1 MTTNLAVKELGTA
14 CPHGS
19 ISGVRLSPS
28 LLGRAN
34 GFSFKVLSRWQT
46 EMDLSIRGDQLARW
60 SGLLPDQL
68 EPGPVAVEVAV
79 GVEVGVAGHHV
90 FVGPVQPGVIVLVA
104 EL

>member
-46 EMDLSIRGDQLARW
+46 EMDLSIRGDQPARW
-60 SGLLPDQL
+60 LGLLAD
-68 EPGPVAVEVAV
+68 GC
-79 GVEVGVAGHHV
+79 GT
-90 FVGPVQPGVIVLVA
+90 
-104 EL
+104 